1 MDKPKRYPLGIQ
13 TFSTIREDN
22 YHYVDKTARIH
33 DLVTGSGYVF
43 FLSRPRRF
51 GKSLLCSTLGAL
63 FEGQRELF
71 KGLAIDSLTWE
82 WKKYPVI
89 RIDLNPGSYASVD
102 DLFATQ
108 FGNLESNA
116 SRMAL
121 GLRGETISE
130 QLRSL
135 IEDAHNKF
143 GEKVAVIIDEY
154 DKPLLSTIDTPVL
167 HAEMRRNL
175 KGFYGVL
182 KSSDEH
188 LKFVFLTGVTKFSK
202 VSIFSDLN
210 NLTDISLDPRY
221 TDICGI
227 TQKELEENF
236 REEINGIAG
245 GDGGAYPAKLKRFYN
260 GYRFSKEPLTV
271 YNPFGLLHHFNSKG
285 EFIPY
290 WFASGTPT
298 FLIKLIE
305 QQKIDATNL
314 EKIELSSDA
323 FDDYQGNNLRAI
335 PVFYQSG
342 YLTITDYDPESMLY
356 TLDYPNDEV
365 RIGFAKALSAA
376 YSGAMPEMQASLVN
390 KMHKMLAAGDA
401 NGFVEA
407 LKPFYN
413 GIPFDILSRVE
424 YCYQLIFYVIVR
436 MLGIYSRVEVHTAVG
451 SVDAVIEEKDFVY
464 VIEFKLNDTAEA
476 ALAQI
481 ESKDYALSYNGQ
493 GKKVV
498 KLGIEFDKEKRNI
511 GRWVAE

>member
-1 MDKPKRYPLGIQ
+1 MKLPLGIQ
-13 TFSTIREDN
+13 TFSTIREDG

-33 DLVTGSGYVF
+33 ELATGSGYVF

-63 FEGQRELF
+63 FEGRRELF

-89 RIDLNPGSYASVD
+89 HIALNADNYSEDGVAVLEVVVNSSLKLCAEKYEMSFDGSTIAD
-102 DLFATQ
+102 RFRLLIA
-108 FGNLESNA
+108 NLHKKYN
-116 SRMAL
+116 
-121 GLRGETISE
+121 
-130 QLRSL
+130 
-135 IEDAHNKF
+135 
-143 GEKVAVIIDEY
+143 EKVVVIIDEY
-154 DKPLLSTIDTPVL
+154 DKPLLDTLNKKELHNTI
-167 HAEMRRNL
+167 RNAL

-188 LKFVFLTGVTKFSK
+188 LKFAFLTGVTKFSK

-236 REEINGIAG
+236 KEEIDSIGNTKEYFAR
-245 GDGGAYPAKLKRFYN
+245 LKQFYN

-305 QQKIDATNL
+305 QQKIDVTTL
-314 EKIELSSDA
+314 EKMEMPASA
-323 FDDYQGNNLRAI
+323 FDDYQGNDIRAI

-342 YLTITDYDPESMLY
+342 YLTIVGYDAESMLY

-365 RIGFAKALSAA
+365 RTGFASFLSAQ

-390 KMHKMLAAGDA
+390 KMHKMLAVGNAD
-401 NGFVEA
+401 GFVEA

-424 YCYQLIFYVIVR
+424 HCYQLIFYVIVR
-436 MLGIYSRVEVHTAVG
+436 MLGIYSRVEVHTAIG

-464 VIEFKLNDTAEA
+464 VIEFKLNGTAEE

-511 GRWVAE
+511 GRWVI